1 MRLFTRLAGKLAVWE
16 VPDDIGYTEAVELVR
31 AECGPL
37 HSVAILALVK
47 Y

>member
-1 MRLFTRLAGKLAVWE
+1 MRLFTRLMGRLAVWE
-16 VPDDIGYTEAVELVR
+16 VPPDMSYAEAVELVK

>member
-1 MRLFTRLAGKLAVWE
+1 MRLFTRLMGRLAIWQ
-16 VPDDIGYTEAVELVR
+16 VPADMSYAEAVELVR

-37 HSVAILALVK
+37 HNVAILALVK

>member
-1 MRLFTRLAGKLAVWE
+1 MRVFTRLMGRLAVWE
-16 VPDDIGYTEAVELVR
+16 VPADMSYDEAVELVK

>member
-1 MRLFTRLAGKLAVWE
+1 MRLFTRLMGRLAVWE
-16 VPDDIGYTEAVELVR
+16 VPADIGYDEAVELVR

-37 HSVAILALVK
+37 HNVAILALVK